1 MINKL
6 NPLNSELNSV
16 LTEMNTT
23 VCWYEQ
29 DQLYFITIAG
39 SQRATS
45 LINIVKIYY
54 PNATVVA
61 PDASSTQKQITLCIG
76 SMFDF
81 IQHPADDQRS
91 LGHLFGILLA
101 DQLTKEMNLEFTRL
115 LKAKYP

>member
-6 NPLNSELNSV
+6 NPLNPELNSV

-23 VCWYEQ
+23 ICWYEQ

-45 LINIVKIYY
+45 LINMVKIYY

-61 PDASSTQKQITLCIG
+61 PDASSIQKQITLCIG

-81 IQHPADDQRS
+81 IQHPADDQGS
-91 LGHLFGILLA
+91 LHLFGILLA
-101 DQLTKEMNLEFTRL
+101 DQLTKEMNLAVSRL